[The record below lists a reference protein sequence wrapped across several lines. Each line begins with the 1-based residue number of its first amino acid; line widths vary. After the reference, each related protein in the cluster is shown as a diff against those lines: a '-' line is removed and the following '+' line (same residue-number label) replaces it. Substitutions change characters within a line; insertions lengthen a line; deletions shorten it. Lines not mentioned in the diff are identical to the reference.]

1 MPTGIGTRT
10 ATAYNAVP
18 WDAPHRQIRYE
29 TVFKSLSGVY
39 NRVYGLMEPGTYSE
53 REWILIG
60 MAESCASRG
69 YEATTVSDICALAG
83 VSEASFEALFSGKED
98 CLVAALRS
106 VLEEGHKRIADV
118 HSPQRPWAAVVRD
131 GVRALLELLAERPAF
146 ARLTLLDAPAA
157 GGPASAQYAAAK
169 AALLSY
175 VERGRENAIE
185 ADIPA
190 GAGRATL
197 AGAEALVVGKILTGK
212 GKLLAELAP
221 EVAYLLTV
229 PYLGQEEALRQAVD
243 RSSPRSG
250 LRAVA

>member
-1 MPTGIGTRT
+1 
-10 ATAYNAVP
+10 
-18 WDAPHRQIRYE
+18 
-29 TVFKSLSGVY
+29 VY
-39 NRVYGLMEPGTYSE
+39 NRVYGLMEPPATYSE

-69 YEATTVSDICALAG
+69 YEASTVSDVCTLAG

-106 VLEEGHKRIADV
+106 VLEEGYRRIADI

-131 GVRALLELLAERPAF
+131 GARVLLDLLAERPAF
-146 ARLTLLDAPAA
+146 ARLVLLEVPAA

-175 VERGRENAIE
+175 VERGRESAIE

-190 GAGRATL
+190 SAGRAAL
-197 AGAEALVVGKILTGK
+197 AGAEALVVGKILAG
-212 GKLLAELAP
+212 GKLLAELAA
-221 EVAYLLTV
+221 EVVYLLTV

-243 RSSPRSG
+243 RSSPRSA